1 MDIFQNLIAV
11 LNKEE
16 IRNFKLFIN
25 RTEKKEDRKDELLF
39 DYTKQ
44 HLDNYNET
52 KIAKQLYGQR
62 DKNAFYR
69 LKNRLVEDIGKSL
82 LLQHSKSSDFN
93 LIANQV
99 LLSKIFTQKR
109 NYKIAAY
116 YLIKAERKALEKEYV
131 DWLDIIYTDFI
142 KLSHETLDINPE
154 DYINKRKQNRNKL
167 VKLQEIDD
175 ILAALIYRIKVSQN
189 YSTSDTQVLDVLQ
202 KTVDEFSKNK
212 EVRSSPALRFKIY
225 DSLSRILL
233 QQQNYQ
239 ALEKY
244 LVKTY
249 KEFSKEKLF
258 NQANHDTKLQL
269 LTYLINSLFKN
280 GKHDES
286 LSYANVLLEAM
297 AEYGSMLKD
306 KYLFYYYNSL
316 VINYSVKDSD
326 KAIEILQE
334 AKENT
339 VIQKLPMYNVFVY
352 LNLSVL
358 YFGKK
363 RFKDALKNL
372 VKPLL
377 EDAYSNLDEA
387 FRLKLSVYELII
399 RFELEDTDYLERKI
413 DSVTK
418 EYKQLLKRMEYKQ
431 QQSMVMMIRSMVLS
445 DNFKKDKKILALA
458 KKLMDD
464 TIQNESNIVNYGNWI
479 KNKFSL

>member
-44 HLDNYNET
+44 HLDDYNET
-52 KIAKQLYGQR
+52 KIAKQLYGER

-82 LLQHSKSSDFN
+82 LIQHSKSSDFN
-93 LIANQV
+93 QIANQV

-175 ILAALIYRIKVSQN
+175 ILAALIYRVKVSQN
-189 YSTSDTQVLDVLQ
+189 YSSSDTQVLELLQ

-212 EVRSSPALRFKIY
+212 EVRSSPILRFKIY

-244 LVKTY
+244 LIKTY

-258 NQANHDTKLQL
+258 NQANHDAKLQL

-286 LSYANVLLEAM
+286 LSYANVLLDAM
-297 AEYGSMLKD
+297 GEYNSMLKD
-306 KYLFYYYNSL
+306 KFLFYYYNSL

-334 AKENT
+334 AKENV

-363 RFKDALKNL
+363 RFKEALKNL

-399 RFELEDTDYLERKI
+399 RFELEDIDYLERKI
-413 DSVTK
+413 ERVMKD
-418 EYKQLLKRMEYKQ
+418 YKLLLKRNEYKQ
-431 QQSMVMMIRSMVLS
+431 QQSMISMIKSMVLS
-445 DNFKKDKKILALA
+445 DNFKKDKKILGVA

>member
-1 MDIFQNLIAV
+1 MDVFQNLIAV

-39 DYTKQ
+39 DYTKH
-44 HLDNYNET
+44 HLEDYNEE
-52 KIAKQLYGQR
+52 KIAKQLYGER

-99 LLSKIFTQKR
+99 LLSKIFVQKR

-116 YLIKAERKALEKEYV
+116 YLVKAERKALEKEYV

-189 YSTSDTQVLDVLQ
+189 YSSSDTQVLDVLQ

-244 LVKTY
+244 LIKTY

-286 LSYANVLLEAM
+286 LSYANILLEAM
-297 AEYGSMLKD
+297 DEYNGILKD

-316 VINYSVKDSD
+316 VINYSVKNSD
-326 KAIEILQE
+326 RAIEILLE

-352 LNLSVL
+352 LNLSV
-358 YFGKK
+358 
-363 RFKDALKNL
+363 
-372 VKPLL
+372 
-377 EDAYSNLDEA
+377 
-387 FRLKLSVYELII
+387 
-399 RFELEDTDYLERKI
+399 
-413 DSVTK
+413 
-418 EYKQLLKRMEYKQ
+418 
-431 QQSMVMMIRSMVLS
+431 
-445 DNFKKDKKILALA
+445 
-458 KKLMDD
+458 
-464 TIQNESNIVNYGNWI
+464 
-479 KNKFSL
+479 